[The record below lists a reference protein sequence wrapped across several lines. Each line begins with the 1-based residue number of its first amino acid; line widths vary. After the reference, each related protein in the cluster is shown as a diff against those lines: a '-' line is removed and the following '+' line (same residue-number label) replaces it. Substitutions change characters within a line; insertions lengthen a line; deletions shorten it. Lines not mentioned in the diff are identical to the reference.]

1 MNAIRESVKV
11 PRVASKFYMSELP
24 LSSRRGRVLIL
35 GGDQLAKELGQ
46 TLVYKSK
53 FRYELV
59 GFLVADA
66 SLVGERLIN
75 PGIIGT
81 FDQLP
86 ELVER
91 YRIGTIAV
99 CLSDRRGGRLPLQ
112 TLLDV
117 KAIGIEVVDGHDLY
131 EQESVR
137 LSIHMLKPSTLIYST
152 CFRRRGVTIGLK
164 RL

>member
-1 MNAIRESVKV
+1 MNAMRESVKT
-11 PRVASKFYMSELP
+11 PRAIPKLNIGERS
-24 LSSRRGRVLIL
+24 LSTRRSRVLIL

-59 GFLVADA
+59 GFLEADSA
-66 SLVGERLIN
+66 RVGERMVN

-86 ELVER
+86 EVVES

-99 CLSDRRGGRLPLQ
+99 CLNDRRGAPE
-112 TLLDV
+112 
-117 KAIGIEVVDGHDLY
+117 AE
-131 EQESVR
+131 
-137 LSIHMLKPSTLIYST
+137 
-152 CFRRRGVTIGLK
+152 
-164 RL
+164 